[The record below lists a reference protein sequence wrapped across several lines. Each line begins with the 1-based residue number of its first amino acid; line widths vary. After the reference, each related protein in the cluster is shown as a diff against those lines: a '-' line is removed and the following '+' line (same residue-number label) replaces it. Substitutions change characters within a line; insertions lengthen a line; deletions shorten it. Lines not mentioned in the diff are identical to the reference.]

1 MKYARI
7 ALILLLLLVMCLQ
20 PVSAQKEKYHSIF
33 IYNFTK
39 YIKWPD
45 NSDAGSFVIGVLGNS
60 PIQKDLSALALN
72 KQVNG
77 KKIEIKEFNSIDDAG
92 DCQILYVSPDE
103 SSKISEI
110 LAATRDENVLIIAN
124 APGMIQ
130 KGAAIN
136 FIEVD
141 GKIKFELNQQNV
153 ESKGLKVAGSLVS
166 LAILV

>member
-1 MKYARI
+1 MRYKI
-7 ALILLLLLVMCLQ
+7 AAPILLLLLVMHMQ

-45 NSDAGSFVIGVLGNS
+45 NSSSSSFVIGVLGSS
-60 PIQKDLSALALN
+60 PIKKDLSALAQS

-77 KKIEIKEFNSIDDAG
+77 KKIEIKEFSSVEDTW
-92 DCQILYVSPDE
+92 DCQILYVSADE
-103 SSKISEI
+103 SSNISAI

-124 APGMIQ
+124 AHGMVQ
-130 KGAAIN
+130 QGAAIN

-141 GKIKFELNQQNV
+141 GKIKFEMNEQNV
-153 ESKGLKVAGSLVS
+153 ESRGLRVAGSLVS